1 MSSVNFN
8 LEENGY
14 NVEQVNQYIE
24 MLQQEYEN
32 AVAWGEEMEAKYE
45 KLKNDLTEQGLCF
58 TIDEDNQSEVVK
70 EVFDKLTRTI
80 EKVKSDASAR
90 ADAIVNQAKDEAA
103 GIVRRAKENS
113 VEIRT
118 ENMTIMKNL
127 KSISEMIE
135 VILEKG
141 IQ

>member
-1 MSSVNFN
+1 MSVNFN
-8 LEENGY
+8 IEENGY
-14 NVEQVNQYIE
+14 NIEEVNKYIE

-45 KLKNDLTEQGLCF
+45 KLKADYENQGVCF
-58 TIDEDNQSEVVK
+58 TISEDNQSEVIK
-70 EVFDKLTRTI
+70 DVFDKLTLTI
-80 EKVKSDASAR
+80 EKVKSDAQLR
-90 ADAIVNQAKDEAA
+90 ANDIVDKAKEEAA
-103 GIVRRAKENS
+103 AILRRAKENS

-118 ENMTIMKNL
+118 ENITIMKNL
-127 KSISEMIE
+127 KSIGEMID

>member
-1 MSSVNFN
+1 MSFVNFN

-14 NVEQVNQYIE
+14 NIEQVNQYIE

-32 AVAWGEEMEAKYE
+32 AVAWGEEMEANYE
-45 KLKNDLTEQGLCF
+45 KLKSDLTEQGLCF
-58 TIDEDNQSEVVK
+58 TINEDNQSEVVK
-70 EVFDKLTRTI
+70 EVFEKLTRTI
-80 EKVKSDASAR
+80 EKVKADAEAR
-90 ADAIVNQAKDEAA
+90 AEEIVLQAKDEAA
-103 GIVRRAKENS
+103 TIVRRAKENS

-118 ENMTIMKNL
+118 ENITIMKNL
-127 KSISEMIE
+127 KTISDMIG

>member
-14 NVEQVNQYIE
+14 NIEQVNQYIE

-45 KLKNDLTEQGLCF
+45 KLKEDLSEQGVFF

-90 ADAIVNQAKDEAA
+90 ADAIVTQAKDEAA

>member
-45 KLKNDLTEQGLCF
+45 KLKEDFIEQGIFF

-90 ADAIVNQAKDEAA
+90 ADAIVTQAKDEAA

>member
-1 MSSVNFN
+1 MSSVSFN

-45 KLKNDLTEQGLCF
+45 KLKEDLTEQGICF

>member
-14 NVEQVNQYIE
+14 NIEQVNQYIE

-32 AVAWGEEMEAKYE
+32 AVAWGEEMEANYE
-45 KLKNDLTEQGLCF
+45 KLKTDLEEQGVYF
-58 TIDEDNQSEVVK
+58 TIDENNQSEVVK
-70 EVFDKLTRTI
+70 EVFQKLTRTI
-80 EKVKSDASAR
+80 EKVKADAEAR
-90 ADAIVNQAKDEAA
+90 ADEIVLQAKDEAA
-103 GIVRRAKENS
+103 TIVRRAKENS

-118 ENMTIMKNL
+118 ENITIMKNL
-127 KSISEMIE
+127 KSISDMIG

>member
-45 KLKNDLTEQGLCF
+45 KLKTDLTEQGICF

-80 EKVKSDASAR
+80 EKVKADASAR
-90 ADAIVNQAKDEAA
+90 ADAIVTQAKDEAA

>member
-45 KLKNDLTEQGLCF
+45 KLKADLTDQGICF

-80 EKVKSDASAR
+80 EKVKADASAR
-90 ADAIVNQAKDEAA
+90 ADAIVTQAKDEAA

>member
-32 AVAWGEEMEAKYE
+32 AVAWGEEMEARYE
-45 KLKNDLTEQGLCF
+45 KLKSDLSEQGLCF

-80 EKVKSDASAR
+80 EKVKKDAEAR
-90 ADAIVNQAKDEAA
+90 AEDIIAHAQEEANS
-103 GIVRRAKENS
+103 IVRRAKENS
-113 VEIRT
+113 IEIRT
-118 ENMTIMKNL
+118 ENITIMKNL
-127 KSISEMIE
+127 KSISDMID

>member
-45 KLKNDLTEQGLCF
+45 KLRSDLEQQGLCF
-58 TIDEDNQSEVVK
+58 TIDEENQSEVVK

-80 EKVKSDASAR
+80 EKVKSDAETR
-90 ADAIVNQAKDEAA
+90 ANDIVSQAKEEANT
-103 GIVRRAKENS
+103 IVRRAKENS
-113 VEIRT
+113 IDIRT
-118 ENMTIMKNL
+118 ENITIMKNL
-127 KSISEMIE
+127 KSISDMIN

>member
-32 AVAWGEEMEAKYE
+32 AVAWGEEMEARYE
-45 KLKNDLTEQGLCF
+45 KLKADLTEQGVCV

-70 EVFDKLTRTI
+70 EVFNKLTRTI
-80 EKVKSDASAR
+80 EKVKADADAR
-90 ADAIVNQAKDEAA
+90 AEDIVAQAKDEAA
-103 GIVRRAKENS
+103 AIVRRAKENS
-113 VEIRT
+113 IEIRT
-118 ENMTIMKNL
+118 ENITIMKNL
-127 KSISEMIE
+127 KSISDMIG

>member
-45 KLKNDLTEQGLCF
+45 KLKTDLTEQGLCF

-80 EKVKSDASAR
+80 EKVKADASAR
-90 ADAIVNQAKDEAA
+90 ADAIVTQAKDEAA

>member
-1 MSSVNFN
+1 MSVNFN
-8 LEENGY
+8 VEENGY
-14 NVEQVNQYIE
+14 NIEEVNKYIE

-45 KLKNDLTEQGLCF
+45 KLKADYENQGVCF
-58 TIDEDNQSEVVK
+58 TISEDNQNEVIK
-70 EVFDKLTRTI
+70 DVFDKLTLTI
-80 EKVKSDASAR
+80 EKVK
-90 ADAIVNQAKDEAA
+90 ADAQVRANDIVNRAKEEAA
-103 GIVRRAKENS
+103 AILRRAKENS

-118 ENMTIMKNL
+118 ENITIMKNL
-127 KSISEMIE
+127 KSIGEMID

>member
-45 KLKNDLTEQGLCF
+45 KLKTDLTEQGLCF

-80 EKVKSDASAR
+80 EKVKTDASAR
-90 ADAIVNQAKDEAA
+90 ADAIVTQAKDEAA

>member
-45 KLKNDLTEQGLCF
+45 KLKTDLTEQGICF

-80 EKVKSDASAR
+80 EKVKADASTR
-90 ADAIVNQAKDEAA
+90 ADAIVTQAKDEAA

>member
-32 AVAWGEEMEAKYE
+32 AVAWGEEMEARYE
-45 KLKNDLTEQGLCF
+45 KLRTDLTEQGICF

-80 EKVKSDASAR
+80 EKVKADASAR
-90 ADAIVNQAKDEAA
+90 ADAIVTQAKDEAA

-127 KSISEMIE
+127 RSISEMIE

>member
-14 NVEQVNQYIE
+14 NIEQVDQYIE

-32 AVAWGEEMEAKYE
+32 AVAWGEEMEANYE
-45 KLKNDLTEQGLCF
+45 KLKADLTEQGLCV
-58 TIDEDNQSEVVK
+58 TIDENNQSEVVK
-70 EVFDKLTRTI
+70 EVFEKLTRTI
-80 EKVKSDASAR
+80 EKVKADAEAR
-90 ADAIVNQAKDEAA
+90 AEEIVLQAKDEAA
-103 GIVRRAKENS
+103 TIVRRAKENS

-118 ENMTIMKNL
+118 ENITIMKNL
-127 KSISEMIE
+127 KSISDMIG